1 MTGYRAA
8 RDAWQR
14 LVSRRRGRYALIG
27 LTAAA
32 AVALI
37 AALLPGASSS
47 GHPVRHAQPGAQA
60 GAAAARPGAQASGAA
75 AQPAAQLNAQRKP
88 VTLVTGNAVRL
99 AAGPGMRSVVGVTP
113 SRPTRRSAAGMV
125 EHTFTIGGDVYSVPG
140 YALPFL
146 SNLLDPRLF
155 DASYL
160 RRAGYAARAAL
171 PVTVTWRRASHTPV
185 PGLTSPRSGRTTSG
199 SVSTA
204 GTFGQ
209 ALADLS
215 RATLH
220 RGTSRTAAATALAQV
235 QKISLAPLGNQLGAA
250 PAVPLA
256 SPAAPTGTKLYTLTL
271 DAVTTAG
278 QPGYAIVYVQDLKS
292 LQRYYS
298 VTFVAAGDRLALSVP
313 AGSYGIEATV
323 FDLDLDFNLPENIA
337 FVPLPDVDISAD
349 TSITLDARRARPI
362 DVSVPSPDAA
372 VEMATLSF
380 ARTSADGNGLQDAI
394 YTFGPAIA
402 DFLPEVHLYAVPTP
416 APRIGSLG
424 FADAWEFVPAGM
436 GFGGVD
442 APYTYSLDF
451 ASSRGVPG
459 TLSHTV
465 ALSDLAT
472 VHEGF
477 AASVAGSSSYSLAA
491 PFHSWSTVT
500 YALAP
505 VLLDFPVPA
514 KRTDYFGGSTD
525 TVWELS
531 AQLVPLTAYIPPAVR
546 GAFTTFHPGDE
557 RTVTWGASPSVPEP
571 EWQSIGLPTG
581 SMAINTAAN
590 RTWSYICPVC
600 RQGDVMGFSVVASGD
615 DDPTHSADWQGLGSG
630 ALENLAGG
638 PTDSL
643 TFYRNGTLTQTAA
656 GSGLV
661 LPMLPGPATY
671 RIDWASTVPP
681 DSNRLATSVHS
692 VWTFTSARASRADRV
707 PSYELCSPDSTQP
720 CSFVPLVF
728 ASYDFGADLSG
739 NVAAPGAQS
748 FTVTGYHEAG
758 ANAGDIGDA
767 SVQVSFDDGATW
779 SPAGVTP
786 LGGGRFRVSLDAPD
800 PSATSGYV
808 SIKVRLADP
817 GGNVLDQTI
826 LRAYALS
833 GQATR

>member
-14 LVSRRRGRYALIG
+14 LVSRRRGRYALIA

-32 AVALI
+32 AVAVI
-37 AALLPGASSS
+37 AALLPDASSS
-47 GHPVRHAQPGAQA
+47 RHPSRHTQPRTQAA
-60 GAAAARPGAQASGAA
+60 GAAVQPVAQVSAR
-75 AQPAAQLNAQRKP
+75 RKP

-99 AAGPGMRSVVGVTP
+99 ATGPGVRSVVSVTP
-113 SRPTRRSAAGMV
+113 PRPTRRFAASMV
-125 EHTFTIGGDVYSVPG
+125 AHTFIIGGDVYSVPG

-146 SNLLDPRLF
+146 GNLLDARLF

-160 RRAGYAARAAL
+160 LRAGYAARAAL
-171 PVTVTWRRASHTPV
+171 PVSVTWRRASHTPV
-185 PGLTSPRSGRTTSG
+185 PGLTAARSGRTTSG
-199 SVSTA
+199 SVRTA
-204 GTFGQ
+204 GAFGQ

-215 RATLH
+215 RAMLH

-235 QKISLAPLGNQLGAA
+235 QKISLAPLGDRLGVA
-250 PAVPLA
+250 PAVPLR
-256 SPAAPTGTKLYTLTL
+256 SPAAPAGTKLYTLTL
-271 DAVTTAG
+271 DAITTAG
-278 QPGYAIVYVQDLKS
+278 QAGYAIAYVQDLKS

-298 VTFVAAGDRLALSVP
+298 VTFLAPGNRLALSVP

-337 FVPLPDVDISAD
+337 FVPLPEVDISAD
-349 TSITLDARRARPI
+349 TSITMDARRARPI
-362 DVSVPSPDAA
+362 DVSVPSSDAA

-380 ARTSADGNGLQDAI
+380 ARTSADGDGLQDAI

-424 FADAWEFVPAGM
+424 FADAWEFAPAGM
-436 GFGGVD
+436 GLGGVD

-451 ASSRGVPG
+451 ASSHGVPD
-459 TLSHTV
+459 TLSHAV

-472 VHEGF
+472 VHERF
-477 AASVAGSSSYSLAA
+477 AASVAGSNSYSAAA

-500 YALAP
+500 YALSP

-514 KRTDYFGGSTD
+514 ERTDYFGGSTD

-531 AQLVPLTAYIPPAVR
+531 AQLVPLAAYIPPAIR
-546 GAFTTFHPGDE
+546 GPFTTFHPGDE
-557 RTVTWGASPSVPEP
+557 RTVTWGASPSVPAP
-571 EWQSIGLPTG
+571 EWQSMGLPTG
-581 SMAINTAAN
+581 TRALTGAATN
-590 RTWSYICPVC
+590 LTWSYICPVC
-600 RQGDVMGFSVVASGD
+600 RQGDVMGFSIVASGD
-615 DDPTHSADWQGLGSG
+615 DDPTHSTDWQGLGSG
-630 ALENLAGG
+630 TLENFAGG

-643 TFYRNGTLTQTAA
+643 TFYRNDTLTQTAA

-661 LPMLPGPATY
+661 LPMLPGPARY
-671 RIDWASTVPP
+671 RIDWARTVPS
-681 DSNRLATSVHS
+681 DSNTLATSVHS
-692 VWTFTSARASRADRV
+692 VWTFTSTRPSRTDRV

-758 ANAGDIGDA
+758 ANAGVVADA

-779 SPAGVTP
+779 APAGVTP
-786 LGGGRFRVSLDAPD
+786 VGGGRFRVSLDAPD
-800 PSATSGYV
+800 PASTSGYV

-833 GQATR
+833 EQATR

>member
-1 MTGYRAA
+1 MTGYRAV
-8 RDAWQR
+8 WQR
-14 LVSRRRGRYALIG
+14 LVSRRRRRYALIA

-32 AVALI
+32 AAAVLI

-47 GHPVRHAQPGAQA
+47 RHTVRRAQPGTQGA
-60 GAAAARPGAQASGAA
+60 GAVVQQA
-75 AQPAAQLNAQRKP
+75 AQVSAQRKP
-88 VTLVTGNAVRL
+88 VRLVTGNAVRI
-99 AAGPGMRSVVGVTP
+99 AAGPGARSVVSVTP
-113 SRPTRRSAAGMV
+113 PRPTRRSAAGMV
-125 EHTFTIGGDVYSVPG
+125 AHTFTIGGDVYSVPG

-146 SNLLDPRLF
+146 GTLLDARLF

-160 RRAGYAARAAL
+160 RRAGYAERAAL
-171 PVTVTWRRASHTPV
+171 PVTVTWRHASHTPI
-185 PGLTSPRSGRTTSG
+185 PGLTAPRSGRTTSG

-220 RGTSRTAAATALAQV
+220 KGTPRTAAATALAQV
-235 QKISLAPLGNQLGAA
+235 EKVTLAPLAGDSQLGAA

-256 SPAAPTGTKLYTLTL
+256 SPAAPAGTKLYTLTV
-271 DAVTTAG
+271 DARTTAG
-278 QPGYAIVYVQDLKS
+278 QPGYAIVYVQDLRS

-298 VTFVAAGDRLALSVP
+298 VTFVAAGARLALSVP
-313 AGSYGIEATV
+313 AGSYGLEAIV

-337 FVPLPDVDISAD
+337 FVPMPDLDISSD
-349 TSITLDARRARPI
+349 TSITVDARRARPI

-402 DFLPEVHLYAVPTP
+402 DFVPEVHLYAVPTP
-416 APRIGSLG
+416 APRVGSLG
-424 FADAWEFVPAGM
+424 FADAWEFVPAGL

-442 APYTYSLDF
+442 PPYSYNLDF
-451 ASSRGVPG
+451 ASSQGVPD

-465 ALSDLAT
+465 SASDLAT
-472 VHEGF
+472 VHERF
-477 AASVAGSSSYSLAA
+477 AASVAGLSSYSGAA
-491 PFHSWSTVT
+491 PFHGWSTVT
-500 YALAP
+500 VALFP

-514 KRTDYFGGSTD
+514 ERTDYFGGSAD
-525 TVWELS
+525 TVWELN
-531 AQLVPLTAYIPPAVR
+531 AQLVPPTAYIPPAIR
-546 GAFTTFHPGDE
+546 GAFTAFRPGDE
-557 RTVTWGASPSVPEP
+557 RTITWGASPSVPAP
-571 EWQSIGLPTG
+571 EWQSTGLPPG
-581 SMAINTAAN
+581 SVTLIGVPNL
-590 RTWSYICPVC
+590 TWSYICPVC
-600 RQGDVMGFSVVASGD
+600 RQGDVLGFSVVASGD
-615 DDPTHSADWQGLGSG
+615 NDPTHSADWQGLGSG
-630 ALENLAGG
+630 TLVNAAGG

-643 TFYRNGTLTQTAA
+643 KFYRNDALTQTAA

-661 LPMLPGPATY
+661 LPMLPGPARY
-671 RIDWASTVPP
+671 RIDWAGTTPP

-692 VWTFTSARASRADRV
+692 IWTFTSARPTRADRV
-707 PSYELCSPDSTQP
+707 PSYELCSPDPTQP

-728 ASYDFGADLSG
+728 ASYDFGANLSG
-739 NVAAPGAQS
+739 EVAAPGAQS
-748 FTVTGYHEAG
+748 FTVTGYHESG
-758 ANAGDIGDA
+758 ANAGDVGDA

-779 SPAGVTP
+779 SPAAVTH

-808 SIKVRLADP
+808 SIKVRLADS
-817 GGNVLDQTI
+817 GGNALDQTI